1 MDHLDQL
8 ENDSVYII
16 REAYKE
22 FKDIAMLW
30 SIGKDST
37 TLLYLVRKAFY
48 GHVPFP
54 ILHLDTSYKFKEI
67 YAFRDRMTKEWH
79 LNLVIAQNKDAL
91 ARKVGPDA
99 GNKLT
104 CCGELKTE
112 ALKQAIKE
120 YGYRAILLGI
130 RRDEHGIRAKE
141 RYFSPR
147 NNQFQWDYKNQ
158 PAELWDLYNGR
169 INPGESVRCFPL
181 SNWTETDIWQYIRL
195 EKIPI
200 VSLYYAK
207 LRPVVE
213 RDGSLIMVD
222 DDRMRLHPGEKPQM
236 RMVRFRTLGC
246 YPLTGAIESSAA
258 TIEEIVAEML
268 QTTLSER
275 STRVIDHDG
284 DSSMEQKK
292 REGYF

>member
-8 ENDSVYII
+8 ENDSIYII

-37 TLLYLVRKAFY
+37 TLLYLVRKAFFGY
-48 GHVPFP
+48 VPFP
-54 ILHLDTSYKFKEI
+54 VMHLDTSYKFKEI
-67 YAFRDRMTKEWH
+67 YSFRDKITNEWT

-120 YGYRAILLGI
+120 YRYRAILLGI

-158 PAELWDLYNGR
+158 PAELWDLYKNKEAAEEHIR
-169 INPGESVRCFPL
+169 VHPL
-181 SNWTETDIWQYIRL
+181 LHWTELDIWEYIQR

-200 VSLYYAK
+200 VDLYLARNGKRY
-207 LRPVVE
+207 RSIGCEPCCSPVSSDADTVE
-213 RDGSLIMVD
+213 KIVEEL
-222 DDRMRLHPGEKPQM
+222 K
-236 RMVRFRTLGC
+236 T
-246 YPLTGAIESSAA
+246 T
-258 TIEEIVAEML
+258 TI
-268 QTTLSER
+268 SER
-275 STRVIDHDG
+275 SGRAQDKERAYMMQKLR
-284 DSSMEQKK
+284 SM
-292 REGYF
+292 GYM

>member
-158 PAELWDLYNGR
+158 PAELWDLYKNKETAEEHIR
-169 INPGESVRCFPL
+169 VHPL
-181 SNWTETDIWQYIRL
+181 LHWTELDIWSYIQR

-200 VSLYYAK
+200 VDLYLARNKKRY
-207 LRPVVE
+207 RSIGCEPCCSPVPSDADTVDKIVE
-213 RDGSLIMVD
+213 EL
-222 DDRMRLHPGEKPQM
+222 K
-236 RMVRFRTLGC
+236 
-246 YPLTGAIESSAA
+246 
-258 TIEEIVAEML
+258 
-268 QTTLSER
+268 TTTVSER
-275 STRVIDHDG
+275 SGRAQDKERAYMMQKLR
-284 DSSMEQKK
+284 SM
-292 REGYF
+292 GYM